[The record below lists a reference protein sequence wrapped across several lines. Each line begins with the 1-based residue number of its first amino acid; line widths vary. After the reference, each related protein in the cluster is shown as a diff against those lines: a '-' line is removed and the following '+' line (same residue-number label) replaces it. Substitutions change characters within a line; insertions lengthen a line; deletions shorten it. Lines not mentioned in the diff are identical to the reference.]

1 MTDAEGDPVPRQQQ
15 TTIAVTGHLDLT
27 ERAVPLVRAAL
38 DELLK
43 PYAGDAGPLVGV
55 SCIAKGADTVF
66 AEAVLAAGG
75 RLVVV
80 VPSRD
85 YRRGV
90 VEPEHGGSYDRL
102 SAAAEEVV
110 VLPYET
116 ADREAY
122 EAANAVLV
130 QRADRLVAVWDG
142 APPTG
147 MGGGTADAVV
157 AARAAGIPVDVVWP
171 EGAARGG

>member
-1 MTDAEGDPVPRQQQ
+1 MTTAVGNQVPRRQ

-27 ERAVPLVRAAL
+27 EATVPLVRAAL
-38 DELLK
+38 DGLLK
-43 PYAGDAGPLVGV
+43 PYGGDGDPLVGV

-85 YRRGV
+85 YRRST

-102 SAAAEEVV
+102 LAAAAEVV

-116 ADREAY
+116 AEREAY
-122 EAANAVLV
+122 EAANSVLV

-147 MGGGTADAVV
+147 KGGGTADAVL

>member
-1 MTDAEGDPVPRQQQ
+1 MV
-15 TTIAVTGHLDLT
+15 TIAVTGHLDLS
-27 ERAVPLVRAAL
+27 EGAVPLVRGAL
-38 DELLK
+38 DGLLR
-43 PYAGDAGPLVGV
+43 GCVEEGGTLVGV
-55 SCIAKGADTVF
+55 SCIAKGADTIF
-66 AEAVLAAGG
+66 AEAVLGLGG

-85 YRRGV
+85 YRRGT
-90 VEPEHGGSYDRL
+90 VEPEHGASYDRL
-102 SAAAEEVV
+102 LAAAEEVV
-110 VLPYET
+110 ALPHET

-122 EAANAVLV
+122 EAANAVLIE
-130 QRADRLVAVWDG
+130 RADRLVAVWDG

-147 MGGGTADAVV
+147 KGGGTADAVL